1 MDALSAFG
9 SAGRPRGGNF
19 HRRAFRAVRRFGHA
33 VRSKPPGK
41 TLLFLNHSC
50 FSETGAQ
57 AGKRHGGIALNAGS
71 WNLVKA
77 ISSMYRSLS

>member
-1 MDALSAFG
+1 MDALPAFSSTG
-9 SAGRPRGGNF
+9 CPRGGNF
-19 HRRAFRAVRRFGHA
+19 RRRAFRAVRRFGHA

-50 FSETGAQ
+50 SSETGAQ

-77 ISSMYRSLS
+77 IRSLCRSLS